1 MDSAGFR
8 DMLRQAQ
15 AGDRQALERL
25 FGLVM
30 PYLKRVVRAPTR
42 AARAGESV
50 SDRVHNVCQRIL
62 EKLGQFR
69 GAGEDKDDEEALA
82 LFLGWV
88 RRIAHNVG
96 ANAERDRDGPKPPY
110 HKVPLPA
117 PEAGDSSSQAGAPE
131 PPAHE
136 RTPSSNV
143 RGDERSRLVL
153 QALHKL
159 PDPTNREIV
168 RLRFFEGRSLR
179 QIAGQLGLTY
189 DVVRERYRVSM
200 RRLQREL
207 EGLQ

>member
-15 AGDRQALERL
+15 AGDRQARERL
-25 FGLVM
+25 LAVVL
-30 PYLKRVVRAPTR
+30 PYVARVVRAPTR

-50 SDRVHNVCQRIL
+50 SDRVQNVCQRVL
-62 EKLGQFR
+62 EKLDQFR
-69 GAGEDKDDEEALA
+69 GDEEGKDDEETLA

-96 ANAERDRDGPKPPY
+96 ANAERDRDGPKSPH
-110 HKVPLPA
+110 HKVPLPT
-117 PEAGDSSSQAGAPE
+117 PESDDSSSQAGAPE
-131 PPAHE
+131 PAAHE
-136 RTPSSNV
+136 PTPSSNV

-168 RLRFFEGRSLR
+168 RLRFFEGLSLR